1 MIGNKYGR
9 LTVVRKT
16 DKKRRIEF
24 LYECLCSCGNTTY
37 QTRQALEIGH
47 VKSCGCLQKDKAAR
61 TGKAQFIDGTRPS
74 SFTGKPSKNSSTG
87 FLGVVPYKQSGCT
100 KYKASLR
107 YKGVTYSKKGFLTA
121 EEAYEYRLELEKK
134 YLPPELRH
142 KKTPPTA

>member
-16 DKKRRIEF
+16 DKKRRREF
-24 LYECLCSCGNTTY
+24 LYECQCSCGNITY

-47 VKSCGCLQKDKAAR
+47 VRSCGCLQKEK
-61 TGKAQFIDGTRPS
+61 TSEIGKAQFIDGTRPS

-87 FLGVVPYKQSGCT
+87 FLGVAPYQQSGRT

-107 YKGVTYSKKGFLTA
+107 YKGVTYSKKGFTTA
-121 EEAYEYRLELEKK
+121 EEAHEYRLALEEKH
-134 YLPPELRH
+134 LPPELRQN
-142 KKTPPTA
+142 K